1 METEPANKISY
12 KITRKTS
19 KYNKY
24 MKWQLELF
32 RKDNT
37 RLSSQY
43 FKTQKAAMESI
54 KRAIYRGQKGFPI
67 GNRLS
72 YTDYIQL

>member
-1 METEPANKISY
+1 MEKEPVNKISY

-32 RKDNT
+32 RSDNT

-43 FKTQKAAMESI
+43 FKTQKAAIENI
-54 KRAIYRGQKGFPI
+54 ERAIYRGQKGFPI
-67 GNRLS
+67 GNGLS